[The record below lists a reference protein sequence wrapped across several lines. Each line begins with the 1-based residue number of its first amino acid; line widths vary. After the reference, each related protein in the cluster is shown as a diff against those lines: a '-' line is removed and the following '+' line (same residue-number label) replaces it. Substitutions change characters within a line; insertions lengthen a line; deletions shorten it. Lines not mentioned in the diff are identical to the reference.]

1 MGFYLVVALACLVLV
16 AVSWRRSG
24 SMTNYVMFT
33 GAPIVWV
40 LLAWCRVHRRDARAL
55 GPETAR
61 DVFTGGLIGTGF
73 VLVVLMRRSLREPT
87 SDHRGDE

>member
-1 MGFYLVVALACLVLV
+1 MMGFYLVVALACLVLI

-40 LLAWCRVHRRDARAL
+40 LLGGSAFIAGMLERSD
-55 GPETAR
+55 PETAR

-73 VLVVLMRRSLREPT
+73 VLVVLMRRSLRAHKD
-87 SDHRGDE
+87 DHQD